1 MTTIVSPSLLACD
14 FLNIQTELKRFSGL
28 KNIWLHLDIMDGH
41 FVPNLTFG
49 HPVVEL
55 LSKLAEHPL
64 DAHFMVTNP
73 EFYLETFK
81 DFKIHN
87 FTFHYEVFEKDLS
100 ELCRLLRKGKTLY
113 PSIGLSIKPKTAVQ
127 VLTDDLLKQLDL
139 VLVMSVEPGFGG
151 QKFMPE
157 SLKKVEWLKA
167 KKQELNLNFS
177 IQIDG
182 GINPETAKL
191 ALSSGADNLV
201 AGSAI
206 FKYPAEDTKVG
217 IEALILK

>member
-14 FLNIQTELKRFSGL
+14 FLNIQTELKRFSGIDNL
-28 KNIWLHLDIMDGH
+28 WLHLDIMDGH

-55 LSKLAEHPL
+55 LSKVAEHPL
-64 DAHFMVTNP
+64 DAHFMVSNP
-73 EFYLETFK
+73 EFYLDTFK
-81 DFKIHN
+81 DFKLHN
-87 FTFHYEVFEKDLS
+87 FTFHYEIFEKNLS
-100 ELCRLLRKGKTLY
+100 ELMRLLAKGKSLY
-113 PSIGLSIKPKTAVQ
+113 PSIGLSIKPKTAAQ
-127 VLTDDLLKQLDL
+127 VLTDDILKSLDL

-157 SLKKVEWLKA
+157 SLAKVAWLKE
-167 KKQELNLNFS
+167 KRRELNLKFT

-182 GINPETAKL
+182 GINNDTAKL
-191 ALSSGADNLV
+191 AVASGADNLV

-206 FKYPAEDTKVG
+206 FKYRPEETKLG
-217 IEALILK
+217 IKALVEA